1 MSTTQNYHPFLGIAL
16 DISVPD
22 MFETIGEWEELSIE
36 KTIDIRENLRAFHI
50 HHINKSP
57 PFAF

>member
-36 KTIDIRENLRAFHI
+36 KTIDIRENLRAFSYTPY
-50 HHINKSP
+50 K
-57 PFAF
+57 